1 MLPSQ
6 RSWSD
11 ALFLIIKGMVMG
23 MANKIPGVSG
33 GIIALAA
40 GFYEELIYSFSR
52 IDAKAFK
59 ILFRDGFFAFYKHIN
74 ASFLFL
80 LFSGVGLSFFSVSLL
95 LDYLLKQYPQ
105 QVLGAFFGMIITS
118 VYYIWK
124 DLPQYS
130 NKEYVSGILGT
141 ILGVTLLWINPG
153 TENDHWL
160 FVIFCGMVSISG
172 MTLPGLSGSLLILIL
187 GNYNLLLVDC
197 VNAVFFTLQDVFTGQ
212 GWGLDDPERKRLIG
226 VFIFFTM
233 GSSIGLVV
241 FSKLLER
248 LIRDYKSITIS
259 TLVGFILG
267 SLGAV
272 WPWTSKTIAID
283 KINFSLA
290 TTAHNTFYFPNLAS
304 FSTQSTLFFILLGI
318 GIVILLEHYG
328 NKQKT

>member
-1 MLPSQ
+1 MLPSN
-6 RSWSD
+6 RNWSD
-11 ALFLIIKGMVMG
+11 AILLILKGMIMG

-52 IDAKAFK
+52 IDAKALK
-59 ILFRDGFFAFYKHIN
+59 ILFRKGFTAFYQHIN
-74 ASFLFL
+74 GGFLLL

-95 LDYLLKQYPQ
+95 LDYLLAHYPQ
-105 QVLGAFFGMIITS
+105 QVFGGFYGMILAS

-130 NKEYVSGILGT
+130 NKEYISGLIGT
-141 ILGVTLLWINPG
+141 ILGITLLWINPG
-153 TENDHWL
+153 NENDHWL
-160 FVIFCGMVSISG
+160 FVLFCGMVSISG

-197 VNAVFFTLQDVFTGQ
+197 VNAIFYLLQDLLSGQ
-212 GWGLDDPERKRLIG
+212 GWGLDDPERKRLLG
-226 VFIFFTM
+226 VFVFFTL

-248 LIRDYKSITIS
+248 LIKQYKSITIS
-259 TLVGFILG
+259 TLVGFIIG

-272 WPWTSKTIAID
+272 WPWTIKTTSSKEISFT
-283 KINFSLA
+283 LA
-290 TTAHNTFYFPNLAS
+290 TTPHNTFYFPQLTL
-304 FSTQSTLFFILLGI
+304 FSTISTVFLLFLGI
-318 GIVILLEHYG
+318 GIVMLLEHYG
-328 NKQKT
+328 NKKT

>member
-1 MLPSQ
+1 MYPSQ
-6 RSWSD
+6 RSWSA
-11 ALFLIIKGMVMG
+11 ALLLILKGMTMG

-40 GFYEELIYSFSR
+40 GFYEELIFSFSR
-52 IDAKAFK
+52 IDARALK
-59 ILFRDGFFAFYKHIN
+59 ILFRHGFMAFYKHTN
-74 ASFLFL
+74 ASFLLL

-95 LDYLLKQYPQ
+95 LDYLLKNHPQ
-105 QVLGAFFGMIITS
+105 QVLGAFFGMIIAS
-118 VYYIWK
+118 VYAIWK
-124 DLPQYS
+124 ELPNSTY
-130 NKEYVSGILGT
+130 KEYLGGA
-141 ILGVTLLWINPG
+141 IGTLLGIALLWLNPG

-160 FVIFCGMVSISG
+160 FVIFCGMVSITG

-197 VNAVFFTLQDVFTGQ
+197 VNVVFFTLQDLFSGQ
-212 GWGLDDPERKRLIG
+212 GWGLADPERKRLLG
-226 VFIFFTM
+226 VFVFFTL

-248 LIRDYKSITIS
+248 LIQNHKSVTIS

-272 WPWTSKTIAID
+272 WPWTAKSTP
-283 KINFSLA
+283 A
-290 TTAHNTFYFPNLAS
+290 TEVGFKLVATPHNIFYFPNLGI
-304 FSTQSTLFFILLGI
+304 FSSLTTVFFILLGL

>member
-1 MLPSQ
+1 MLPTE

-11 ALFLIIKGMVMG
+11 AFFLILKGMVMG

-59 ILFRDGFFAFYKHIN
+59 VLFSQGVIAFYKHIN
-74 ASFLFL
+74 GAFLML

-95 LDYLLKQYPQ
+95 LDYLLNHYPQ
-105 QVLGAFFGMIITS
+105 QVLGAFFGMIVAS
-118 VYYIWK
+118 VFYIWK

-130 NKEYVSGILGT
+130 SKEYIFGIIGT
-141 ILGVTLLWINPG
+141 LLGVALLWINPG

-160 FVIFCGMVSISG
+160 FVLFCGMVSIAG

-197 VNAVFFTLQDVFTGQ
+197 VNAVFFTLQDLLSGQ
-212 GWGLDDPERKRLIG
+212 GWGLEDPERQRLLG
-226 VFIFFTM
+226 VFVFFTM

-248 LIRDYKSITIS
+248 LIKDYKSITIS

-272 WPWTSKTIAID
+272 WPWTAKTTTLE
-283 KINFSLA
+283 KVNFSLA
-290 TTAHNTFYFPNLAS
+290 TTPNNTFYFPDLRL
-304 FSTQSTLFFILLGI
+304 FSTLSTLFFILLGI

>member
-74 ASFLFL
+74 AYFLFL

>member
-1 MLPSQ
+1 MLPTQ

-11 ALFLIIKGMVMG
+11 AFLLVIKGMVMG

-59 ILFRDGFFAFYKHIN
+59 ILFRQGFIAFYKHIN
-74 ASFLFL
+74 ASFLLL

-105 QVLGAFFGMIITS
+105 QVLGAFFGMIVAS
-118 VYYIWK
+118 VFYIWK

-130 NKEYVSGILGT
+130 NKEYISGIIGT
-141 ILGVTLLWINPG
+141 LLGVALLWINPG

-160 FVIFCGMVSISG
+160 FVIFCGMVSIAG

-197 VNAVFFTLQDVFTGQ
+197 VNAVFFTLQDIISGQ
-212 GWGLDDPERKRLIG
+212 GWGLDDPERQRLLG

-248 LIRDYKSITIS
+248 LIQNYKSITIS
-259 TLVGFILG
+259 TLVGFIIG

-272 WPWTSKTIAID
+272 WPWTAKTTTVDNVA
-283 KINFSLA
+283 FSLA
-290 TTAHNTFYFPNLAS
+290 TTPHNTFYFPDLRL
-304 FSTQSTLFFILLGI
+304 FSTLSTLFFILLGI
-318 GIVILLEHYG
+318 GVVILLEHYG

>member
-1 MLPSQ
+1 MIPTQ

-11 ALFLIIKGMVMG
+11 ALLLVIKGMTMG

-33 GIIALAA
+33 GIIALAT

-52 IDAKAFK
+52 IDIKAFK
-59 ILFRDGFFAFYKHIN
+59 ILFRRGFPAFYQHIN
-74 ASFLFL
+74 ASFLLL
-80 LFSGVGLSFFSVSLL
+80 LFTGVGLSFFSVSLL
-95 LDYLLKQYPQ
+95 LDHLLKHYPQ
-105 QVLGAFFGMIITS
+105 QVLGAFMGMIIAS
-118 VYYIWK
+118 VYYIWI
-124 DLPQYS
+124 DLPQYRY
-130 NKEYVSGILGT
+130 KEYTSGMIGTLLG
-141 ILGVTLLWINPG
+141 LTLLWINPG

-160 FVIFCGMVSISG
+160 FVLFCGMVSISG

-197 VNAVFFTLQDVFTGQ
+197 VNAVFFTLQDLLSGQ
-212 GWGLDDPERKRLIG
+212 GMRLADPERKRLLN
-226 VFIFFTM
+226 VFVFFTM
-233 GSSIGLVV
+233 GSSIGLIV

-272 WPWTSKTIAID
+272 WPWTGKTAAQEEIS
-283 KINFSLA
+283 FTLA
-290 TTAHNTFYFPNLAS
+290 TSPHQTFYFPNMES
-304 FSTQSTLFFILLGI
+304 FSAQSTLFFILLGI

-328 NKQKT
+328 KQQKT

>member
-1 MLPSQ
+1 MLPTQ

-11 ALFLIIKGMVMG
+11 AFLLVIKGMVMG

-59 ILFRDGFFAFYKHIN
+59 ILFRQGFIAFYKHIN
-74 ASFLFL
+74 ASFLLL

-105 QVLGAFFGMIITS
+105 QVLGAFFGMIIAS
-118 VYYIWK
+118 VFYIWK
-124 DLPQYS
+124 DLQQYS
-130 NKEYVSGILGT
+130 NKEYISGIIGT
-141 ILGVTLLWINPG
+141 LLGVALLWINPG

-160 FVIFCGMVSISG
+160 FVIFCGMVSIAG

-197 VNAVFFTLQDVFTGQ
+197 VNAVFFTLQDIISGQ
-212 GWGLDDPERKRLIG
+212 GWGLDDPERQRLLG

-248 LIRDYKSITIS
+248 LIQNYKSITIS
-259 TLVGFILG
+259 TLVGFIIG

-272 WPWTSKTIAID
+272 WPWTAKTTTVD
-283 KINFSLA
+283 NVGFSLA
-290 TTAHNTFYFPNLAS
+290 TTPHNTYYFPDLRL
-304 FSTQSTLFFILLGI
+304 FSTLSTLFFILLGI
-318 GIVILLEHYG
+318 GVVILLEHYG

>member
-1 MLPSQ
+1 MLPTQ

-11 ALFLIIKGMVMG
+11 ALLLVLKGMTMG

-33 GIIALAA
+33 GIIALAT

-52 IDAKAFK
+52 VDIKAFK
-59 ILFRDGFFAFYKHIN
+59 VLFREGFPAFYRHIN
-74 ASFLFL
+74 ASFLLL

-95 LDYLLKQYPQ
+95 LDHLLRNSPQ
-105 QVLGAFFGMIITS
+105 QVLGAFMGMIIAS
-118 VYYIWK
+118 VYYIWI
-124 DLPQYS
+124 DLPQYR
-130 NKEYVSGILGT
+130 NKEYLSGVIG
-141 ILGVTLLWINPG
+141 TLLGLALIWINPG

-160 FVIFCGMVSISG
+160 FVLFCGMVSISG

-197 VNAVFFTLQDVFTGQ
+197 VNAVFFTLQDLFSGQ
-212 GWGLDDPERKRLIG
+212 GWGLDDPERKRLLG

-233 GSSIGLVV
+233 GSSIGLIV

-259 TLVGFILG
+259 TLVGFIMG

-272 WPWTSKTIAID
+272 WPWTAKTTGVEEISIR
-283 KINFSLA
+283 LA
-290 TTAHNTFYFPNLAS
+290 TTPHNTFYLPNLGS
-304 FSTQSTLFFILLGI
+304 FSAQSTLFFILLGI

>member
-1 MLPSQ
+1 MLPTQ

-11 ALFLIIKGMVMG
+11 AFLLVIKGMVMG

-52 IDAKAFK
+52 IDAKALK
-59 ILFRDGFFAFYKHIN
+59 ILFRQGFIAFYKHIN
-74 ASFLFL
+74 ASFLLL

-95 LDYLLKQYPQ
+95 LDFLLKQYPQ
-105 QVLGAFFGMIITS
+105 QVLGAFFGMIIAS
-118 VYYIWK
+118 VFYIWK
-124 DLPQYS
+124 DLPQYR
-130 NKEYVSGILGT
+130 NKEYISGIIGT
-141 ILGVTLLWINPG
+141 LLGVALLWINPG

-160 FVIFCGMVSISG
+160 FVLFCGMVSIAG

-197 VNAVFFTLQDVFTGQ
+197 VNAVFFTLQDIISGQ
-212 GWGLDDPERKRLIG
+212 DWGLDDPERQRLLG

-248 LIRDYKSITIS
+248 LIQNYKSITIS
-259 TLVGFILG
+259 TLVGFIIG

-272 WPWTSKTIAID
+272 WPWTAKTTTVDNVA
-283 KINFSLA
+283 FSLA
-290 TTAHNTFYFPNLAS
+290 TTPHNTYYFPDLRL
-304 FSTQSTLFFILLGI
+304 FSTLSTLFFILLGI
-318 GIVILLEHYG
+318 GVVILLEHYG